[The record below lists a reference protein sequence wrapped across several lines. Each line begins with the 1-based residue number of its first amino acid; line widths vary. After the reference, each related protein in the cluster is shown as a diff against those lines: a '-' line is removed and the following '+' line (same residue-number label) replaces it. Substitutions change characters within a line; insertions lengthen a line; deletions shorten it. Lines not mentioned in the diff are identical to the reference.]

1 MFVHVQGYNDKLH
14 VLLQHVLE
22 RIKTI
27 QVKRDR
33 VEVMKEQVSLVFSFI
48 VEAVV

>member
-1 MFVHVQGYNDKLH
+1 MFIHVQGYNDKLH

-22 RIKTI
+22 RVRTI

-33 VEVMKEQVSLVFSFI
+33 VEVMKEQVGLIFSF
-48 VEAVV
+48 VVNEV